1 MPQERKPTERSR
13 WKTDANRR
21 HERNSFCKCTLNH
34 FQLPSRRE
42 RMQRSTGRE
51 ELVISGVITS

>member
-21 HERNSFCKCTLNH
+21 HERNSFCKRTLNH

-51 ELVISGVITS
+51 ELAISG